1 MLAEID
7 KVLKYLSLKDI
18 GTYEDLFYIYPIK
31 SSDEYATMHTKL
43 DQLAKNEEYPGY
55 TADTA
60 KNITKITTY
69 FELTL
74 DDITYGLF
82 LIGDFENDEYRLRIK
97 ELN

>member
-7 KVLKYLSLKDI
+7 KVLKYLNLKDI
-18 GTYEDLFYIYPIK
+18 GTYDDLFYIYPIK

-55 TADTA
+55 VADTA
-60 KNITKITTY
+60 KNTTKITTY